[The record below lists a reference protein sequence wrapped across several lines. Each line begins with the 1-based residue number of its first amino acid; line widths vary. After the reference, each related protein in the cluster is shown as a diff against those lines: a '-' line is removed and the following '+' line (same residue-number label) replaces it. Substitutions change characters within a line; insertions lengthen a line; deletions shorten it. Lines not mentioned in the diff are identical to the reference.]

1 MIKWRFLS
9 LLCICTS
16 ALMLPVVGFADSSPK
31 GRVLLTVSGLV
42 GASEGPIEFDR
53 NKLRA
58 LDWVEVE
65 TFTEWTE
72 GKSRFAGPTLSSLLA
87 SVQAGGQQILAVAL
101 DDYTVLIPVEDAQK
115 HNVFLA
121 MEQYGKVM
129 GVREKGPIWVIYPDL
144 ENDAH
149 FRKTHN
155 PKMIW
160 QLSQLT
166 VRP

>member
-9 LLCICTS
+9 LLCIVTP
-16 ALMLPVVGFADSSPK
+16 ALMLPVVGFADSSAK

-42 GASEGPIEFDR
+42 GASEGQIEFDR
-53 NKLRA
+53 NRLRA

-65 TFTEWTE
+65 TYTEWTE
-72 GKSRFAGPTLSSLLA
+72 GKTHFAGPTLSSLLA
-87 SVQAGGQQILAVAL
+87 SVRAGGQQILAVAL
-101 DDYTVLIPVEDAQK
+101 DDYTVLIPVEDAQE
-115 HNVFLA
+115 HDVFLA
-121 MEQYGKVM
+121 MEQDGKVM
-129 GVREKGPIWVIYPDL
+129 GVRQKGPIWVIYPDR
-144 ENDAH
+144 ENDAQ

-160 QLSQLT
+160 QLSHLT

>member
-1 MIKWRFLS
+1 MIRRRFLS
-9 LLCICTS
+9 LFCICIS
-16 ALMLPVVGFADSSPK
+16 ALMLPVVGFADSAPK

-65 TFTEWTE
+65 TLTEWTE
-72 GKSRFAGPTLSSLLA
+72 GKIRFAGPTLSSLLA

-115 HNVFLA
+115 HDVFLA
-121 MEQYGKVM
+121 MEQDGKVM
-129 GVREKGPIWVIYPDL
+129 GVREKGPIWVIYPDS
-144 ENDAH
+144 ENDAQ